1 MLAVASERDQ
11 LQLKHF
17 YSKMAGDDNKNGVT
31 MRFGQAGWLVPPV
44 LRM

>member
-11 LQLKHF
+11 LRLRHF
-17 YSKMAGDDNKNGVT
+17 YSKVAGDDSNNGVT
-31 MRFGQAGWLVPPV
+31 MRFGQAGWLRPPV